1 MHSGYLLRNRYSIQK
16 PLASGYFGDT
26 YLAIDRDRYQRSVV
40 VKHLKPQSKD
50 PALLQIARR
59 LFEAEAMALRKLGDL
74 TDRIPTLYAY
84 FEEQGEFYLVQEFIE
99 GETLSQELAN
109 GKLSTITTID
119 ILREILTGLSIV
131 HGENTIHRDL
141 KPDNIIRRASDRTLV
156 LIDFGAVKEVRKA
169 ALTTP
174 TPKTLASI
182 GFGTEGYMPSE
193 QAMGFPKLAS
203 DIYAVGAI
211 GIECLTGKEP
221 HVLFDEEMLEFKW
234 RHLYQTSNPKLD
246 PLIGRLVMVLNKMLQ
261 QRYLDRYANATEA
274 LAAIEPLVLSS
285 VPRQPSSI
293 VSTREFVKS
302 IDRATFLKSIGL
314 GGFAL
319 MSSLSISQL
328 LRSSNNQPTTDLR
341 IGSEFS
347 PGEATPTTAL
357 NPNTPTVSQRKTV
370 EFRSVKLN
378 DRGDIIDRPQFQTQ
392 IFQEDLGDGVFLTMV
407 KIPSGK
413 FMMGSPATE
422 EGCQP
427 EEQPQ
432 HPVNIP
438 EFYLGQTLVT
448 QSQWVAIFPDKSVGN
463 NSNSQLPVH
472 SINWLDAI
480 DFCDRLTQKTGRKY
494 RLPSESE
501 WEYACRAET
510 TTPFAYGDTIAP
522 TVVNYDGEHPYAKAS
537 QGEFRQECTPVATF
551 LPNLFGLY
559 DMHGN
564 LWEWCLD
571 EWFDHYHG
579 APKNGSAMG
588 DIEPLDGQQLRV
600 VRGGSWFS
608 HGCICRSASRTTS
621 RAMSAYQW
629 LRKSEARHW
638 SIVKRYMCSC

>member
-1 MHSGYLLRNRYSIQK
+1 MQPGYLLRNRYSIKQ
-16 PLASGYFGDT
+16 PLASGYFGET
-26 YLAIDRDRYQRSVV
+26 YLAIDCDYYQRYVI
-40 VKHLKPQSKD
+40 VKHLKPQSQD
-50 PALLQIARR
+50 PALLPIARR
-59 LFEAEAMALRKLGDL
+59 LFETEAMALRKLGDL

-109 GKLSTITTID
+109 GKLSTIETIG

-131 HGENTIHRDL
+131 HNENTIHRDL
-141 KPDNIIRRASDRTLV
+141 KPDNIIRRSSDRALV

-169 ALTTP
+169 ALATP

-261 QRYLDRYANATEA
+261 QRYLDRYNNATEA

-285 VPRQPSSI
+285 VPRQSSSI
-293 VSTREFVKS
+293 VSTRGFVKS

-328 LRSSNNQPTTDLR
+328 LRSSNDQSIIDRR
-341 IGSEFS
+341 IGSELS
-347 PGEATPTTAL
+347 GENPPTISQ
-357 NPNTPTVSQRKTV
+357 PTRV

-378 DRGDIIDRPQFQTQ
+378 DRGDIIDRPQSQAQ
-392 IFQEDLGDGVFLTMV
+392 IFQEDLDDGVLLTMV
-407 KIPSGK
+407 KIPAGT
-413 FMMGSPATE
+413 FLMGSPTTE

-448 QSQWVAIFPDKSVGN
+448 QAQWAAIFPDKFQYIALIGSMR
-463 NSNSQLPVH
+463 STF
-472 SINWLDAI
+472 AI
-480 DFCDRLTQKTGRKY
+480 DSVKKPDATTVSPANQNGNMPVEPKRQHPSPMATQ
-494 RLPSESE
+494 L
-501 WEYACRAET
+501 
-510 TTPFAYGDTIAP
+510 
-522 TVVNYDGEHPYAKAS
+522 HP
-537 QGEFRQECTPVATF
+537 R
-551 LPNLFGLY
+551 
-559 DMHGN
+559 
-564 LWEWCLD
+564 
-571 EWFDHYHG
+571 
-579 APKNGSAMG
+579 
-588 DIEPLDGQQLRV
+588 
-600 VRGGSWFS
+600 
-608 HGCICRSASRTTS
+608 
-621 RAMSAYQW
+621 
-629 LRKSEARHW
+629 
-638 SIVKRYMCSC
+638 

>member
-1 MHSGYLLRNRYSIQK
+1 MQPGYLLRNRYSIKQ
-16 PLASGYFGDT
+16 PLASGYFGET
-26 YLAIDRDRYQRSVV
+26 YLAIDCDYYQRYVI
-40 VKHLKPQSKD
+40 VKHLKPQSQD
-50 PALLQIARR
+50 PALLPIARR
-59 LFEAEAMALRKLGDL
+59 LFETEAMALRKLGDL

-109 GKLSTITTID
+109 GKLSTIETIG

-131 HGENTIHRDL
+131 HNENTIHRDL
-141 KPDNIIRRASDRTLV
+141 KPDNIIRRSSDRALV

-169 ALTTP
+169 ALATP

-261 QRYLDRYANATEA
+261 QRYLDRYNNATEA

-285 VPRQPSSI
+285 VPRQSSSI
-293 VSTREFVKS
+293 VSTRGFVKS

-328 LRSSNNQPTTDLR
+328 LRSSNDQSIIDRR
-341 IGSEFS
+341 IGSELS
-347 PGEATPTTAL
+347 GENPPTISQ
-357 NPNTPTVSQRKTV
+357 PTRV

-378 DRGDIIDRPQFQTQ
+378 DRGDIIDRPQSQAQ
-392 IFQEDLGDGVFLTMV
+392 IFQEDLDDGVLLTMV
-407 KIPSGK
+407 KIPAGT
-413 FMMGSPATE
+413 FLMGSPTTE

-448 QSQWVAIFPDKSVGN
+448 QAQWAAIFPDKFVGDN
-463 NSNSQLPVH
+463 PNSQLPVY

-480 DFCDRLTQKTGRKY
+480 DFCDRLSQKTGRNY

-522 TVVNYDGEHPYAKAS
+522 TVVNYDGEHPYAQAP
-537 QGEFRQECTPVATF
+537 QGELRQKVTPVGT
-551 LPNLFGLY
+551 LPPNLFGLY

-571 EWFDHYHG
+571 EWFDRYHD
-579 APKNGSAMG
+579 APTNGSAMG
-588 DIEPLDGQQLRV
+588 DIEARDGQQLRV

-608 HGCICRSASRTTS
+608 HGCICRSASRANLLAS
-621 RAMSAYQW
+621 FRHNYYG
-629 LRKSEARHW
+629 LRVVCNRLEGLGLEGLGL
-638 SIVKRYMCSC
+638 